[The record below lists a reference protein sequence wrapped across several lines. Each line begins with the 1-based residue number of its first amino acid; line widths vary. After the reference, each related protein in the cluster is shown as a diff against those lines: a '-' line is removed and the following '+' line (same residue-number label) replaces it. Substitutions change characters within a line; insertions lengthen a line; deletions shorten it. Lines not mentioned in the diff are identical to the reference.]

1 MIAGPH
7 ADETLDDIIM
17 NKIKFQEE
25 NKYFLWGHGAKDF
38 NYNSANQHID
48 DDTVFLIHDG
58 TKGKNKTKDTKSVDA
73 DFNCCFNERGKWRL
87 PKEAIKGGNRQRFAI
102 VCENLQKFD
111 DEINLKNY
119 FIPNSCDNYSFC
131 ETMNFL
137 QNESHRV
144 TVFGKRKDCFSVE
157 DKQKLHCGLEINCR
171 NYIVNSQVYFQMLGR
186 IDYKAKVL
194 EAVECIHLDEKEAN
208 KLPLYQPPNMK

>member
-7 ADETLDDIIM
+7 ANETLDEIIT
-17 NKIKFQEE
+17 KKLKLQEKH
-25 NKYFLWGHGAKDF
+25 KYFLWGHGAKDY

-58 TKGKNKTKDTKSVDA
+58 TKGKNKTKDTKSEDA

-102 VCENLQKFD
+102 VCEGLQITD
-111 DEINLKNY
+111 DKINLKDY
-119 FIPNSCDNYSFC
+119 FIPSGCGEKSLCEAMNY
-131 ETMNFL
+131 L
-137 QNESHRV
+137 QEVAQHV
-144 TVFGKRKDCFSVE
+144 TVFGKRKDLFSAE
-157 DKQKLHCGLEINCR
+157 DKQKLRSDLNV
-171 NYIVNSQVYFQMLGR
+171 NYRKVDVDSQDYFLKLGR

-194 EAVECIHLDEKEAN
+194 EAVECIHLDENEAE